1 MKNRE
6 RRLEGVNGEPIKISS
21 GIAVVPINPPKP
33 QNSQDTLE
41 PTSDWMPSGITKE
54 HSGRLTT
61 AENQEV
67 ERNTPKPKSE
77 ALNFNQTEARAQT
90 QITQVN
96 R

>member
-6 RRLEGVNGEPIKISS
+6 RRSERVNGEPIKISF

-41 PTSDWMPSGITKE
+41 PTSGITKE
-54 HSGRLTT
+54 HSGTLTT
-61 AENQEV
+61 VENQEV